1 MQAKKMNELEDVC
14 RVPVR
19 FSEIDSMRRVWH
31 GSYVTYFEDGRESFG
46 RHYPGIGYADIQA
59 SGLYAPLYDLH
70 VKFYAPLEINDV
82 AIIHT
87 RYVYKPGARLDYS
100 YHIYKE
106 SDQRLCAEGS
116 TVQLF
121 IDAEGKLMVDKPD
134 YYEAW
139 QRRYLFAEEISK
151 FE

>member
-1 MQAKKMNELEDVC
+1 MNELEDVC

-100 YHIYKE
+100 YHIYIRRATSGFVPKE
-106 SDQRLCAEGS
+106 ARCSCLSTPKGSSWSISRITTKHGSEGICS
-116 TVQLF
+116 L
-121 IDAEGKLMVDKPD
+121 K
-134 YYEAW
+134 
-139 QRRYLFAEEISK
+139 R
-151 FE
+151 